1 MFILYIANTI
11 IFDAIGPL
19 FILLENF
26 FEDHEYDNLLTEF
39 EWIKGSIDF
48 LSCLC
53 ILYILHCFGPYKQY
67 LRKADLLSTYS
78 KQSTAK
84 TLSSAG
90 MLTSVDTNATKG
102 GKRIS
107 TISMLS
113 EQQIHL
119 LQQQGYSPYLAPQQL
134 MQM

>member
-1 MFILYIANTI
+1 MFVLYIFNTL

-19 FILLENF
+19 FIILDDF
-26 FEDHEYDNLLTEF
+26 YTDHEFDNLLTEF

-78 KQSTAK
+78 KQTSTK
-84 TLSSAG
+84 TISSAG
-90 MLTSVDTNATKG
+90 LLTSVDTTNTK

-107 TISMLS
+107 TLSMLS
-113 EQQIHL
+113 E
-119 LQQQGYSPYLAPQQL
+119 
-134 MQM
+134 